1 MLFSF
6 ILKQAWKHWR
16 VCVSEGEG
24 KEGVHILQG
33 ARGGSRQCKSLP
45 VCHLTPAGVMLW
57 HIGKWGGRVDE
68 DFNRIL
74 KRVMVAFMC
83 VIVTYPKVTALKR
96 HHPSPA
102 CLPHA
107 SFCLTDSLKLCLFVC
122 SQSHFHLWRSRAKR
136 GDDCTLGGAVLG
148 RTDGRAGL
156 ARFKILP
163 ATPRPV
169 ILDITRTVCE
179 GFFSLRRESRSLR
192 RYPGAET
199 AEVSNREHNQEA
211 SGSKYINNN
220 TSIIN
225 NTCTIGLWKEYK

>member
-1 MLFSF
+1 MSAETLAQLHPPNHPPPPDQIGVRFSF
-6 ILKQAWKHWR
+6 DSAALLAVKCIWDPLQSAVFYIHQYCVAINAFLFYFKASVETLTC

-122 SQSHFHLWRSRAKR
+122 SQSHFHLWRSWAKR

-148 RTDGRAGL
+148 RTRGISS
-156 ARFKILP
+156 F
-163 ATPRPV
+163 
-169 ILDITRTVCE
+169 
-179 GFFSLRRESRSLR
+179 
-192 RYPGAET
+192 
-199 AEVSNREHNQEA
+199 
-211 SGSKYINNN
+211 
-220 TSIIN
+220 
-225 NTCTIGLWKEYK
+225 